1 MKRGTLKKQSKQSL
15 SKIQRDLWPLCRA
28 LVERR
33 DANKH
38 GEVFCYTCYSGPLV
52 GANKQLGHG
61 PWPKSVLGAF
71 LKYDLRV
78 LRFQCFKCNIH
89 HGGAGA
95 EFYKRLKEE
104 LGDTSMAQLEA
115 DRRVS
120 VKALKH
126 YTGLLDLYRSLLGND
141 PT

>member
-1 MKRGTLKKQSKQSL
+1 MKRTALKKQSKQSL
-15 SKIQRDLWPLCRA
+15 SKIQRDLWVLCRA

-38 GEVFCYTCYSGPLV
+38 GEVFCYTCYSGPLL

-78 LRFQCFKCNIH
+78 LRFQCFKCNIY
-89 HGGAGA
+89 GGGMGA
-95 EFYKRLKEE
+95 EFYKRLKKE
-104 LGDTSMAQLEA
+104 LGNASMTQLEA
-115 DRRVS
+115 DRRIS

-126 YTGLLDLYRSLLGND
+126 YGGLMELYRDLLGNEKL
-141 PT
+141 